1 MITLPTS
8 MPDMRVGDLPTSSA
22 LRLRL
27 KLIGAMDAWSVSS
40 ERVLP
45 RVRKTRAVLAILAL
59 AAPHPVPRQKLSGL
73 LWSTRDRE
81 QARASLRQALHE
93 LSLALTPCGPA
104 LLHADRDKVWL
115 DADAIWVDAR
125 QVVCSE
131 PMSPAFLDLLDG
143 TLLEG
148 LEGLDPAMDAWLASE
163 RRAFRDRAR
172 SAMERLLDAVTD
184 PELRIETAR
193 RLVSLDEAHEIAW
206 RTLMEGY
213 AMRGERSRALEA
225 FESCRSALA
234 RLLKAAP
241 SAETLALAET
251 LRHGTD
257 PDVSAQPFGELRVQ
271 TKRSVKRG
279 ARLGVA
285 PLRALGNAAETDFAI
300 GLAEEITT
308 ALARLRWIA
317 VVSSA
322 SLARLGETASD
333 PEALRAALDLD
344 FLLTGT
350 VQRDESRVRVSL
362 RLLDLHAGGEVVWAQ
377 RFDHPAAD
385 LLSLQDE
392 IAAAVVARID
402 PEILLIEA
410 RRAAVA
416 PGRDASAHVLVLSAI
431 PAIYRLDKESFLKAG
446 QMLEE
451 AIAREP
457 DDAAAHA
464 WYAYW
469 HIFYVGQ
476 GWAPDQAAAM
486 ARAGRL
492 AERAILLDPQDAR
505 AFAIAGHVRA
515 YLHRRLDEAMALH
528 ERAISL
534 NPNLPMA
541 WALSGVAHA
550 YAGDQEEALRRI
562 QRYRRLSPLDP
573 HAFFFDVALEI
584 AYLLSGR
591 YDQVIELGR
600 QLTEV
605 HPGLSAAWKPY
616 VAALALAGRKAEA
629 EAAAQRLLA
638 IEPGFSVERF
648 LAAAPFVREEDRAL
662 YARGLRE
669 AGVPET

>member
-1 MITLPTS
+1 MIMLSPSMPDIRVGELPTS
-8 MPDMRVGDLPTSSA
+8 PAP
-22 LRLRL
+22 RLRL

-45 RVRKTRAVLAILAL
+45 RVRKTRALLAIVAL
-59 AAPHPVPRQKLSGL
+59 AAPKPVSRQKLSGL

-93 LSLALTPCGPA
+93 LSLTLAPCGPP
-104 LLHADRDKVWL
+104 LLHADRDQVWL
-115 DADAIWVDAR
+115 DADAVWVDAL
-125 QVVCSE
+125 QVVRVE
-131 PMSPAFLDLLDG
+131 PISPALLDLLDG

-148 LEGLDPAMDAWLASE
+148 FEGLDPAMDAWLVTQ
-163 RRAFRDRAR
+163 RRGFRDQAR
-172 SAMERLLDAVTD
+172 RSIERLLEATTD
-184 PELRIETAR
+184 PERRIEVAQ
-193 RLVSLDEAHEIAW
+193 RLLALDEAHEVAW
-206 RTLMEGY
+206 RALIE
-213 AMRGERSRALEA
+213 AHAARGERSRALEA
-225 FESCRSALA
+225 FESCRSALS
-234 RLLKAAP
+234 RLLKATP
-241 SAETLALAET
+241 SPETLALAES
-251 LRHGTD
+251 LRAGGE
-257 PDVSAQPFGELRVQ
+257 PELRPPPPSEIKVAP
-271 TKRSVKRG
+271 KRSVARG

-285 PLRALGNAAETDFAI
+285 PLRALGNADEADFAI

-308 ALARLRWIA
+308 ALARFRWIA

-344 FLLTGT
+344 FLLAGT
-350 VQRDESRVRVSL
+350 VQRDEARVRVSL

-377 RFDHPAAD
+377 RFDQPAAD
-385 LLSLQDE
+385 LLALQDE

-416 PGRDASAHVLVLSAI
+416 PGRNASAYALVLSAI
-431 PAIYRLDKESFLKAG
+431 PAIYRLEKETFLKAG

-476 GWAPDQAAAM
+476 GWAPDQAEAM

-515 YLHRRLDEAMALH
+515 YLHRRLDEAMVLH
-528 ERAISL
+528 ERALSL

-541 WALSGVAHA
+541 WVLSGVAHA
-550 YAGDQEEALRRI
+550 YAGDHEEALRRI
-562 QRYRRLSPLDP
+562 LRYRRLSPLDP

-591 YDQVIELGR
+591 YDEAIELGR

-616 VAALALAGRKAEA
+616 VAALALAGRRAEA
-629 EAAAQRLLA
+629 EAAAERLIA
-638 IEPGFSVERF
+638 IEPGFTVERF
-648 LAAAPFVREEDRAL
+648 LATAPFVRQEDRER

-669 AGVPET
+669 AGIPET